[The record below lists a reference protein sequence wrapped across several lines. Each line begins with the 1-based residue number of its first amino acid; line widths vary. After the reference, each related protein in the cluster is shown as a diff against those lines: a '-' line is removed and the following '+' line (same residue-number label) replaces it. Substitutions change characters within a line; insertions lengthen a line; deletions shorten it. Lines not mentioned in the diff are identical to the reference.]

1 MVLLDLVWN
10 LKGLQTN
17 RSGVVHNILMGLT
30 NMLVG
35 MQESDEPKEIHPLA
49 EIHPGIEH
57 ALVSLV
63 DAMAGQDAALYV
75 NNFLDDYRGLMKIP
89 VMEGF
94 E

>member
-1 MVLLDLVWN
+1 MVLLALVWN

-30 NMLVG
+30 NKLVG
-35 MQESDEPKEIHPLA
+35 MQEGDEPKEIHPLA
-49 EIHPGIEH
+49 EIHPGIKH
-57 ALVSLV
+57 ALVSIV
-63 DAMAGQDAALYV
+63 DVMAGQDAALYV
-75 NNFLDDYRGLMKIP
+75 NNFLDDCRGLMKIS